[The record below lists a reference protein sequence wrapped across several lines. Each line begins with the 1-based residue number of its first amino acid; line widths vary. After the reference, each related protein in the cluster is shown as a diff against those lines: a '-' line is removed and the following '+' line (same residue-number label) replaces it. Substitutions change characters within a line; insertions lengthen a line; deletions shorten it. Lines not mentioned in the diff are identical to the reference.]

1 MTNELTEVEE
11 RLIRALAARAE
22 QVTPHSLR
30 PAAPPTGNWAARG
43 RAPLVLALAASVAS
57 VALVGTAAVSLLT
70 PREQGS
76 VAGTPSPVPEPPAPG
91 TPSPSAPKASGKPVE
106 PSAPGTSP
114 SHLPGTPDPATDK
127 DAGADP
133 GAGTGAGPGTV
144 PGSGS
149 TQAQP
154 REVGLFFQGSNE
166 TRTLRPGGATLTFT
180 VTVLNTIGHTVENA
194 TDDLSITADGAT
206 LGAGDLNVSLL
217 GEDGVWRPISPTA
230 RLTTATLAEGESRAH
245 KIRLSLAEGFPATV
259 DRLQVTAFSNGGQET
274 VTPAP

>member
-57 VALVGTAAVSLLT
+57 VALVGTAAVSLLS

-91 TPSPSAPKASGKPVE
+91 TPSPSAPRASGKPVE
-106 PSAPGTSP
+106 PGTSP
-114 SHLPGTPDPATDK
+114 SHIPDTPDPGTDK
-127 DAGADP
+127 
-133 GAGTGAGPGTV
+133 GAGTGAGPGTG

-149 TQAQP
+149 GESSQAPP
-154 REVGLFFQGSNE
+154 REVGLFFQGSDQ

-180 VTVLNTIGHTVENA
+180 VTVLNTMGHTVENA
-194 TDDLSITADGAT
+194 TDDLSITAEGT
-206 LGAGDLNVSLL
+206 PLGAGDLNVSLL
-217 GEDGVWRPISPTA
+217 GEDGVWRPIGSTA
-230 RLTTATLAEGESRAH
+230 RLTTATLAEGESRTH
-245 KIRLSLAEGFPATV
+245 KIRVSLAEGFPSTV
-259 DRLQVTAFSNGGQET
+259 DRLQVTAFSNGGQESL
-274 VTPAP
+274 TPTP

>member
-57 VALVGTAAVSLLT
+57 VALVGTAAVSLLS

-114 SHLPGTPDPATDK
+114 SHIPGTSGPGTDK
-127 DAGADP
+127 DPGAD
-133 GAGTGAGPGTV
+133 AGTGAGPGTG
-144 PGSGS
+144 PGPGESS
-149 TQAQP
+149 QARL
-154 REVGLFFQGSNE
+154 REVGLFFQGSNQ

-180 VTVLNTIGHTVENA
+180 VTVLNTLGHTIENA
-194 TDDLSITADGAT
+194 TDDLSITAEGAT
-206 LGAGDLNVSLL
+206 LGGGGLNVSLL

-230 RLTTATLAEGESRAH
+230 RLTTATLAEGESRTH
-245 KIRLSLAEGFPATV
+245 KVRVSLAEGFPPTV

-274 VTPAP
+274 VTPVP